1 METRIESWATDKY
14 AKIKLTLGE
23 IEMRKIISIFSVVF
37 FLTISCTITF
47 GQIAPGAV
55 FYLDAADNPGH
66 PDVWTNL
73 GTAGGE
79 IRAIDAAPVLEE
91 GKIDIPNTGFV
102 LANAKYYTGT
112 RVGLIF
118 GSPPDTNPDLTLEE
132 WTLELLCRRNGGAKD
147 RDNGI
152 IGFRPGSDNED
163 DNEVSLI
170 VQKSTT
176 ELSIHYPLGEVNAS
190 GLFLEIGEWNW
201 IAISSDR
208 GTMIKYQNGEAV
220 GEEAGWTFNKTV
232 DVDGITIFARTPMS
246 RQVSFIGSIA
256 FVRMYDRVLSAAEI
270 KGNME
275 TTFAVDPVS
284 KLTTTW
290 GREKTRY

>member
-1 METRIESWATDKY
+1 
-14 AKIKLTLGE
+14 
-23 IEMRKIISIFSVVF
+23 MRKTISIFIMAF
-37 FLTISCTITF
+37 FLAIFCTVVL
-47 GQIAPGAV
+47 GQVVPGAV
-55 FYLDAADNPGH
+55 FHLDAADNPGH
-66 PDVWTNL
+66 PDAWTNL

-91 GKIDIPNTGFV
+91 GRIDIPNTGFV

-112 RVGLIF
+112 RIGLIF
-118 GSPPDTNPDLTLEE
+118 GGPPDTNPDLALED

-147 RDNGI
+147 RDNGL

-163 DNEVSLI
+163 DNAVSLI

-176 ELSIHYPLGEVNAS
+176 ELSIHYPLGEVTAS

-201 IAISSDR
+201 IAISSDQSIM
-208 GTMIKYQNGEAV
+208 TKYQNGEAV

-232 DVDGITIFARTPMS
+232 DIDGITIFAQTPMS